1 MSTDKKKKTS
11 WSYADSVA
19 TVKFPD
25 GITADFETASIISS
39 DVHQFLF
46 HYGVKQFLSD
56 KIAGI
61 GKGATSADKLEVF
74 NEYFQ
79 LLISGETKKAVSRT
93 TTRKPTF
100 VEFWEVI
107 GGAEVVKQA
116 DAADMYA
123 KLYPVKPKKTD

>member
-11 WSYADSVA
+11 WSYEAAVA

-25 GITADFETASIISS
+25 GVTADFDTEEIHA
-39 DVHQFLF
+39 DCVQFLY

-61 GKGATSADKLEVF
+61 GKGATSTDKLEVF
-74 NEYFQ
+74 NDYFD
-79 LLISGETKKAVSRT
+79 LLVSGETKKAVSRT

-107 GGAEVVKQA
+107 GGAEVVRQA
-116 DAADMYA
+116 DAADMYG

>member
-11 WSYADSVA
+11 WSYEASVA

-25 GITADFETASIISS
+25 GVTADFDTEEIHA
-39 DVHQFLF
+39 DCVQFLY
-46 HYGVKQFLSD
+46 HYGFKQFLSD

-74 NEYFQ
+74 NDYFQ

-100 VEFWEVI
+100 VEFY
-107 GGAEVVKQA
+107 AEGKELGLTEE
-116 DAADMYA
+116 AAKTMYG

>member
-1 MSTDKKKKTS
+1 MSTGKKKKTS
-11 WSYADSVA
+11 WSYEASVA

-25 GITADFETASIISS
+25 GVTANFETASIISG

-74 NEYFQ
+74 NDYFE
-79 LLISGETKKAVSRT
+79 LLVSGETKKAIT
-93 TTRKPTF
+93 KGKMITKADFIAEAPHKY
-100 VEFWEVI
+100 
-107 GGAEVVKQA
+107 GGVV
-116 DAADMYA
+116 
-123 KLYPVKPKKTD
+123 PRH